1 MSAHS
6 VPTQAAPAAPVIVR
20 AHPKRVIFIL
30 GAVTA
35 FAPVAIDMYLPAFP
49 SIALDLQAE
58 MGQVELTVSLFLAGM
73 GVGQAMYGPLSD
85 RWGRRAPLLFGGLL
99 YALAAVGCAL
109 SHSIGMLLA
118 GRLLMALGGA
128 AGSVI
133 TRAVVRD
140 WFDAEQ
146 SAHVFSTLMLVMGAA
161 PILAPLL
168 GGQLLLLTGWRG
180 LFVLFATFG
189 VACTVAVAAW
199 LPESLPPARR
209 TTGGL
214 GEAVAGYGRLLR
226 NGRFTAFMLA
236 AGFASGLL
244 FTYITGAAAVIMGI
258 YGVPAQKFGF
268 FFGANAV
275 GLIAGSQVNR
285 RLLKEYSSAQILR
298 AVYHVTAAA
307 GLLLLVQG
315 LTGWGGLPALSV
327 LLFVVLTTMGF
338 IYPNIS
344 ALTMAPHTNQ
354 AGSASAL
361 LGTSQYVIGCLA
373 GGGVS
378 LFHNGTAIPMTAMM
392 AVNSVVGWVLVRRAL
407 RRV

>member
-1 MSAHS
+1 MSATS
-6 VPTQAAPAAPVIVR
+6 VPTHADPAAPVIVR

-49 SIALDLQAE
+49 SIALDLHAE
-58 MGQVELTVSLFLAGM
+58 MGQVELTVSLFLAGL
-73 GVGQAMYGPLSD
+73 GIGQAMYGPLSD
-85 RWGRRAPLLFGGLL
+85 RWGRRRPLLIGGLL
-99 YALAAVGCAL
+99 YAVAAIGCAL
-109 SHSIGMLLA
+109 SHSIGWLLA

-128 AGSVI
+128 AGGVV

-180 LFVLFATFG
+180 LFVLFALFG

-199 LPESLPPARR
+199 LPESLPPSRR
-209 TTGGL
+209 TSGGF
-214 GEAVAGYGRLLR
+214 GEVFAGYGRLLR
-226 NGRFTAFMLA
+226 DRRFTAFTLA

-244 FTYITGAAAVIMGI
+244 FTYITGAAAVIMDL

-268 FFGANAV
+268 FFGANAI

-285 RLLKEYSSAQILR
+285 RLLKFYTSAQILR
-298 AVYHVTAAA
+298 GVYHVTAIA
-307 GLLLLVQG
+307 GLLLLAQG
-315 LTGWGGLPALSV
+315 LTGWGGLPALSA

-338 IYPNIS
+338 VYPNLS
-344 ALTMAPHTNQ
+344 ALTMAPFKTQ

-361 LGTSQYVIGCLA
+361 LGTSQYVIGCMA
-373 GGGVS
+373 GGVVS
-378 LFHNGTAIPMTAMM
+378 LFHNGTAIPMTAIM
-392 AVNSVVGWVLVRRAL
+392 AINGVIGWVLVRRAL
-407 RRV
+407 RRA